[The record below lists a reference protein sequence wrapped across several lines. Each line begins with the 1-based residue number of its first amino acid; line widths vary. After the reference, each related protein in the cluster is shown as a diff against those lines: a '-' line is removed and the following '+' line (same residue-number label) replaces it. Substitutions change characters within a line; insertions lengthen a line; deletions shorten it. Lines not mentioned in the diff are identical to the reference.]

1 MGYVVRM
8 PKLGLE
14 MEQGTLLEWAVDRDE
29 PVSEGD
35 LIAEIESE
43 KSIGEID
50 AREDGVLRRTYLD
63 VGDAAPPGTPI
74 GIVAAADADIAD
86 LEAEAEAELSGA
98 SAEGEDGAAVADES
112 DPESAPA
119 SPEADAAD
127 EAAADESTAGSDVK
141 ASPRARKRAEELGVD
156 LATVE
161 PTGPQG
167 SVTADDV
174 EAAAEGGTDADAG
187 AEDVKASPR
196 ARKRAEELGVD
207 LATVEPTGPQGSVTA
222 DDVEAAAKDEDEDEA
237 EAGADADVDA
247 AAEPRRLDAEHYRR
261 ETAVLDADAADSL
274 FDATTAAR
282 EAVDEDA
289 SVTDV
294 VLLVATAALSACPR
308 CNGTYADAT
317 HQIHEDR
324 HVSVLTDGSSALVP
338 AAGARSL
345 SEVIEA
351 RRTEVGADAPTPT
364 FTLSNAAGEGGG
376 RVVNPPAVAALAFDP
391 VGQRATPTADGV
403 RLDRLVT
410 LSVTYDARALAPSDA
425 RAFLDAVA
433 AAADRA
439 PALVTE
445 SYLD

>member
-35 LIAEIESE
+35 LVAEIESE

-50 AREDGVLRRTYLD
+50 AREDGILRRTYLE
-63 VGDAAPPGTPI
+63 VGDAVPPGTPI

-86 LEAEAEAELSGA
+86 LEAEAEADLSDA
-98 SAEGEDGAAVADES
+98 PDAGEAAVAGES
-112 DPESAPA
+112 DPDSEPA
-119 SPEADAAD
+119 SPEADADD
-127 EAAADESTAGSDVK
+127 EAVADESTSGTEVK

-156 LATVE
+156 LVTVE

-174 EAAAEGGTDADAG
+174 EAAAEGEDEADAG
-187 AEDVKASPR
+187 
-196 ARKRAEELGVD
+196 
-207 LATVEPTGPQGSVTA
+207 
-222 DDVEAAAKDEDEDEA
+222 
-237 EAGADADVDA
+237 A
-247 AAEPRRLDAEHYRR
+247 AAEPRRLDPERYRR

-282 EAVDEDA
+282 EAVDADA

-324 HVSVLTDGSSALVP
+324 HVSVLTDGASAVVP

-351 RRTEVGADAPTPT
+351 RRAGVEGDAPTPT

-410 LSVTYDARALAPSDA
+410 LSVTYDTRALDPSDA